1 MNDEVLNGTPNT
13 LILFNGVLNWDG
25 ATKSND
31 KPKGDHATNFLSW
44 IIKLIAH
51 SSIFKCAYAKDT
63 LKGGPMI
70 WMSFIMD
77 GNKEKKT
84 FNYKM

>member
-1 MNDEVLNGTPNT
+1 LNDEVLNGTPNT

-70 WMSFIMD
+70 
-77 GNKEKKT
+77 
-84 FNYKM
+84 